1 MSSSFI
7 PDDISALLSSPIEH
21 FVNTNVAILEGDRF
35 TNQALDLM
43 KEKDVRT
50 VLVSHIGEVVGIV
63 SKTDILFKVMSR
75 GRNPGKVK
83 LREIMTS
90 PVLAVDPHNT
100 VQETLSIM
108 DKHVVRQVIVSSH
121 SAVLG
126 MVSRDDIFEKIHM
139 ATVSTAHT
147 AIKGTPVCIINPK
160 AIVYMRDTSA
170 LQSLCVH
177 IVSLHLI
184 QKKGCQATSIGC
196 TQDRACLKVISVE
209 CLNDYLSY
217 YLVLI
222 PVSYSADSSMDNT
235 YAIDCQW

>member
-21 FVNTNVAILEGDRF
+21 FINTNVAILEGDKF
-35 TNQALDLM
+35 TDQALNIM
-43 KEKDVRT
+43 KERDVRS
-50 VLVSHIGEVVGIV
+50 VLVSHAGEVVGIV
-63 SKTDILFKVMSR
+63 SKTDILFKVMSQ
-75 GRNPGKVK
+75 GRNPGKVR

-90 PVLAVDPHNT
+90 PVLAVGPHNT

-108 DKHVVRQVIVSSH
+108 DKHIIRQVIISSH

-160 AIVYMRDTSA
+160 AIVYMRDISTAKLMCPYCESPFDTKEG
-170 LQSLCVH
+170 LSNH
-177 IVSLHLI
+177 IDRLHS
-184 QKKGCQATSIGC
+184 GSG
-196 TQDRACLKVISVE
+196 
-209 CLNDYLSY
+209 
-217 YLVLI
+217 VLEGD
-222 PVSYSADSSMDNT
+222 VRRMFE
-235 YAIDCQW
+235 